1 MSERENNKPNLL
13 RNQSEPFFF
22 FMNSQEK
29 RRFVRRL
36 ITTITPIVCVFY
48 LHFIYIRVDNITE
61 FKYELPFFSL
71 FALGCGLIVSVL
83 PIRQRL
89 RFSMLSTGVVPLLIY
104 LLELLIFSVASQKA
118 LAKGREK
125 KRIKE
130 ATNIDADPVL
140 YNFFYIVVV
149 GAFVFAIL
157 SIIGT
162 FIGIKFQDFL
172 QQKFEKSMA
181 KKIQNEDDLL
191 FASSRKALFV
201 TMYIGIAISTISLV
215 MQIIN

>member
-1 MSERENNKPNLL
+1 MSQLENNKPNLL

-29 RRFVRRL
+29 RQFVRRL
-36 ITTITPIVCVFY
+36 ITTITPIVCIFY

-71 FALGCGLIVSVL
+71 FALGCGLIISVL

-130 ATNIDADPVL
+130 STNIDADPVL

-157 SIIGT
+157 AIIGT
-162 FIGIKFQDFL
+162 FIGMKFQEFL
-172 QQKFEKSMA
+172 QQRFEKSMA
-181 KKIQNEDDLL
+181 EKIQDEDNLRY
-191 FASSRKALFV
+191 ASSRKSSFV
-201 TMYIGIAISTISLV
+201 TMYIGIAVSTITLII
-215 MQIIN
+215 QIIS